1 MILNDIVIE
10 YNNRVHGSQSHIVAN
25 LISLIVYYEVP
36 AIEGQRNEVKRKFGN
51 CAINLITL

>member
-10 YNNRVHGSQSHIVAN
+10 YNNRVYGSQSHIVAN
-25 LISLIVYYEVP
+25 FISLIVYYEVP